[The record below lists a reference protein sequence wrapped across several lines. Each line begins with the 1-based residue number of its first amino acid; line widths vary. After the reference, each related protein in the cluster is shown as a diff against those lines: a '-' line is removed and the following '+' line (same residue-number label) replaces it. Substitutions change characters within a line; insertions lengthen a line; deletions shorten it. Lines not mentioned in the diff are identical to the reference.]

1 MLSSIESLSRPAFPR
16 EQAVLIV
23 ADNREAA
30 SELRDAFSQAGMGEV
45 TTATFAQA
53 SETIDWASIT
63 LALMLPAISKESYFL
78 ISRIRKSWLASSIPV
93 IVVAGHEG
101 STEVVENL
109 KMGFDVAIPAPADP
123 NVVIEYAKSLLR
135 RRAILVE
142 QSPLTEMPGASV
154 FRSVVEN
161 HVALRRAIAV
171 CRVDI
176 DRLKSVV
183 DKYGFARGSAIISA
197 LAEALETSASKT
209 RPRPFVAHVGGDDF
223 LVLCQPRLVRAIT
236 TRVTVLFE
244 RAADKIYDPDDVHR
258 GYVELLSRRQEMV
271 RAALVT
277 LSSGVVV
284 TTQRRKISYEDL
296 LQKANE
302 MLVVAKSQ
310 PGSYVALTRYPG

>member
-1 MLSSIESLSRPAFPR
+1 
-16 EQAVLIV
+16 
-23 ADNREAA
+23 
-30 SELRDAFSQAGMGEV
+30 MGKV

-53 SETIDWASIT
+53 RETTDWASIT
-63 LALMLPAISKESYFL
+63 LALMLPAISKHSYYL
-78 ISRIRKSWLASSIPV
+78 ISRIRRSWLVSSVPV
-93 IVVAGHEG
+93 IVIAGHEG
-101 STEVVENL
+101 STEIVENL

-123 NVVIEYAKSLLR
+123 NVVVEYAKSLLR

-161 HVALRRAIAV
+161 HVARRRAIAI
-171 CRVDI
+171 CRMDI

-183 DKYGFARGSAIISA
+183 DKYGFARGSAVISA
-197 LAEALETSASKT
+197 LAEALEMSASKT

-223 LVLCQPRLVRAIT
+223 LVLCQPRLIQVIT

-244 RAADKIYDPDDVHR
+244 RAADEIYDPDDLRR

-277 LSSGVVV
+277 LSSGIVV
-284 TTQRRKISYEDL
+284 TTRRRRISYEDL
-296 LQKANE
+296 MQKANE
-302 MLVVAKSQ
+302 MLIVAKSQ
-310 PGSYVALTRYPG
+310 PGSYVALTRNPG